1 MIKKL
6 EIYLLYSV
14 VYILFYVM
22 EILDNMD
29 VVGVVKDM
37 YLLINEVKGSVGNKL
52 VNLYRDI

>member
-6 EIYLLYSV
+6 EMYLLYGV

>member
-37 YLLINEVKGSVGNKL
+37 YLLINEVKGSIGNKL
-52 VNLYRDI
+52 VILYRDI